1 MKLKCHIFFLFF
13 GTFLQVAEGQLPSGT
28 TAPDFNVVDING
40 QSHHLYDVL
49 ADNKIVVLEISA
61 TWCPPC
67 WSYHQSQAL
76 QDFYAAHGP
85 EGDDQARV
93 YWVEGDPDTNLDCL
107 YGQVGCND
115 QSAGNF
121 VEGTTYPIID
131 SEGIA
136 NTFQINY
143 FPSIFIICPNKRT
156 YEIDP
161 VAATAIWE
169 KAQTCPVA
177 QGSNNAGIFVHNP
190 GYQLPEICGS
200 ANLQPSFLLTNL
212 GTQPLTEASIY
223 LQWNSEEVQTIQWE
237 GFLTTYGEASIV
249 FNSFPVG
256 TEGDLNTVIASI
268 NNNVGDEDFS
278 NNYVNNSFTDS
289 HHFDQNQVV
298 LKIRTD
304 DYGKET
310 YWELHDDVGNVL
322 EHGGNQLVGPNG
334 GGAFPLGINA
344 GPGAYSNNTLIK
356 DTLDLPENG
365 CYSIHF
371 VDAYGD
377 GMCCNYGNGYYKL
390 YNIDIPSMPI
400 IVSGQFEAYDRHAFS
415 VGSVTQSVESEKQ
428 LMGIQILPN
437 PASDLIY
444 VEVESPL
451 SGILTFGILNAMG
464 QTVVRPQQVNLALG
478 SNEIAV
484 SLEGLSDG
492 LYFFT
497 ATTEEGRGRG
507 VQKFLVHH

>member
-1 MKLKCHIFFLFF
+1 
-13 GTFLQVAEGQLPSGT
+13 
-28 TAPDFNVVDING
+28 
-40 QSHHLYDVL
+40 
-49 ADNKIVVLEISA
+49 
-61 TWCPPC
+61 
-67 WSYHQSQAL
+67 
-76 QDFYAAHGP
+76 
-85 EGDDQARV
+85 
-93 YWVEGDPDTNLDCL
+93 
-107 YGQVGCND
+107 
-115 QSAGNF
+115 
-121 VEGTTYPIID
+121 
-131 SEGIA
+131 
-136 NTFQINY
+136 
-143 FPSIFIICPNKRT
+143 
-156 YEIDP
+156 
-161 VAATAIWE
+161 
-169 KAQTCPVA
+169 
-177 QGSNNAGIFVHNP
+177 
-190 GYQLPEICGS
+190 
-200 ANLQPSFLLTNL
+200 
-212 GTQPLTEASIY
+212 
-223 LQWNSEEVQTIQWE
+223 
-237 GFLTTYGEASIV
+237 
-249 FNSFPVG
+249 
-256 TEGDLNTVIASI
+256 VIASI

-356 DTLDLPENG
+356 DTLNLPENG